1 MSKTQQ
7 RASRLARAK
16 EYLAIAESED
26 SKREAYK
33 AAAEEIAAHIAETGD
48 SLRQV
53 ARNLQVA
60 DVTVGKLLRWRD
72 EGYPEGTTPYTLPD
86 QNGSK
91 PTDRAAV
98 SHTRKVLKER
108 PAEVAADIAK
118 AMEDPEVAKAIA
130 DQMSGSER
138 AEVGASMF
146 QSSEARQAAAN
157 LDPQGKANLILARTE
172 SDEDTKQRNRDSDMV
187 HSRLERDEYCW
198 RQFKSLISPKFLS
211 AKQWLGEFEWTE
223 ERVAWMHETGDMI
236 RDAFFG
242 IAAENA
248 QMSEEDFAALLG
260 E

>member
-1 MSKTQQ
+1 MGKSQQ
-7 RASRLARAK
+7 GASRLARVK

-33 AAAEEIAAHIAETGD
+33 AAAEEIAVYKSETGAND
-48 SLRQV
+48 RAV
-53 ARNLQVA
+53 ATALGRGEKDRRLVGLLMKWRESGYKA
-60 DVTVGKLLRWRD
+60 DTPFLAD
-72 EGYPEGTTPYTLPD
+72 EKATG
-86 QNGSK
+86 
-91 PTDRAAV
+91 RAAV

-146 QSSEARQAAAN
+146 QSSEARKAAAN